1 MPERTTKHRA
11 AETKRHFS
19 KHETVISLLKHENI
33 FLPHFPT
40 ALTRPGFSC
49 VLKGIGWLQYTRN
62 YGKMTEGAPRSFDAD
77 VKRRVPPR
85 SGGRNRC
92 DVSATVQVNHQGWWA
107 DRRAAKTHQKWLLEE
122 WSLCVGEGDGV
133 CGHLWGQEAGM
144 TYPK

>member
-85 SGGRNRC
+85 SGAQNRC
-92 DVSATVQVNHQGWWA
+92 NVSATANKETA
-107 DRRAAKTHQKWLLEE
+107 EE
-122 WSLCVGEGDGV
+122 DERTVELQRHIRMLIRGVV
-133 CGHLWGQEAGM
+133 CGGRGTWANNLWGQEA
-144 TYPK
+144 